1 MVARRKT
8 TEARS
13 SADTDLDVALAGWDP
28 YIVAITGG
36 EGDDLLAVG
45 EQPGLASASASQ
57 GPESR
62 ELRLMAWLR
71 EHGTS
76 R

>member
-8 TEARS
+8 TDARS
-13 SADTDLDVALAGWDP
+13 SAETDLDVAFAGWDP

-36 EGDDLLAVG
+36 DSGHLEAVPQ
-45 EQPGLASASASQ
+45 EQSRSSA
-57 GPESR
+57 PESR

-71 EHGTS
+71 KHGEP